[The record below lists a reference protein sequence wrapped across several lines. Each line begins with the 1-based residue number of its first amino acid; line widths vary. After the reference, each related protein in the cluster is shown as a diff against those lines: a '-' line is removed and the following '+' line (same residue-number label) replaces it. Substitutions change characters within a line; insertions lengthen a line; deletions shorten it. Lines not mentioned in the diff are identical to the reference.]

1 MFPPTSKTGSS
12 RIFGSHFLS
21 RGANCKRRRV
31 GLVKPR
37 LIISSS
43 LDVHVYSKATV
54 VADQR
59 VVVYI
64 CVGAASYFTVVVT
77 RNINVAGTS

>member
-1 MFPPTSKTGSS
+1 M
-12 RIFGSHFLS
+12 
-21 RGANCKRRRV
+21 
-31 GLVKPR
+31 KPR